1 MCTEGTPMKNVQM
14 ADNEAEQVAGFVK
27 KAGWAA
33 NIHQSADAGEG
44 NILLRLRIGGIYMP
58 RALILIMLL
67 AAFMLSAC
75 GKTASNNEGAPV
87 RSSIIEPEQLISK
100 QEAEDLLGEAVK
112 DGEKR
117 EQPEV
122 GQKICF
128 YDMPYR
134 DSAYFVQISITQA
147 ALMPASGQTVE
158 DIYKT
163 LKEALIETAE
173 QKKIDGT
180 GDEYFLGT
188 PGLHILKEGYYICI
202 AAGNLNDDRVL
213 GIPEQAG
220 VPAVNN
226 LEKILSEVRE

>member
-1 MCTEGTPMKNVQM
+1 
-14 ADNEAEQVAGFVK
+14 
-27 KAGWAA
+27 
-33 NIHQSADAGEG
+33 
-44 NILLRLRIGGIYMP
+44 
-58 RALILIMLL
+58 
-67 AAFMLSAC
+67 
-75 GKTASNNEGAPV
+75 
-87 RSSIIEPEQLISK
+87 
-100 QEAEDLLGEAVK
+100 
-112 DGEKR
+112 
-117 EQPEV
+117 
-122 GQKICF
+122 
-128 YDMPYR
+128 
-134 DSAYFVQISITQA
+134 
-147 ALMPASGQTVE
+147 MPASGQTVE

>member
-1 MCTEGTPMKNVQM
+1 MKNVQM
-14 ADNEAEQVAGFVK
+14 ADNKAEQVAGFVK
-27 KAGWAA
+27 KAGRAA
-33 NIHQSADAGEG
+33 NIHQSADTSEG

-75 GKTASNNEGAPV
+75 GKTASNNAGAPV

-112 DGEKR
+112 DGEKH

-134 DSAYFVQISITQA
+134 DSAYFIQISITQA

-173 QKKIDGT
+173 QKEIDGI

-213 GIPEQAG
+213 GILEQAG
-220 VPAVNN
+220 VLAVNN